1 MRQLLL
7 DREAMHDARC
17 DKAINALFE
26 LIARP
31 KRCVEVD
38 EDDVVGK
45 QSADRHVERN
55 LGGNSEANRSRGLS
69 QS

>member
-1 MRQLLL
+1 
-7 DREAMHDARC
+7 MHGAQ
-17 DKAINALFE
+17 AINALYE

-38 EDDVVGK
+38 EDDVVGR
-45 QSADRHVERN
+45 QSADRSIERN
-55 LGGNSEANRSRGLS
+55 LGGDSEANRSRGLS